1 MYEQFFGLRE
11 LPFELTPDPRFLV
24 LTDGHEEALS
34 NLEYGVSSR
43 KGITLLLG
51 EAGSGK
57 TTVIRAAIDR
67 QPDRVRSVHL
77 HNPMLTREEFVE
89 ILARHFELSERAASS
104 KAALLLELEKRLTD
118 ERRRGESTVL
128 VVDEAQRLS
137 SDLLEELRLLS
148 NIETEHEKL
157 LPIIIAGQPEL
168 ADRLEHPDLR
178 QFKQR
183 VALRCE
189 LPALTLRESVAY
201 LAGRIRAAGGV
212 GGQVFTKEAVCL
224 LHERAGGLPRLLN
237 VIADNCLLGGL
248 AAGQKPVGTAI
259 VGEVCHD
266 LRLEPR
272 HAVAPQDEHRNGNGR
287 RDGSGRDASNE
298 DAPAEPATG
307 AAGPR
312 KRFLF
317 F

>member
-1 MYEQFFGLRE
+1 MYEQFFGFRE

-24 LTDGHEEALS
+24 LTEGHEEALA

-57 TTVIRAAIDR
+57 TTVIRAAISR
-67 QPDRVRSVHL
+67 QADRVRCVHL
-77 HNPMLTREEFVE
+77 HNPTLTRAEFVE
-89 ILARHFELSERAASS
+89 TLAAQFSLSTRASKS
-104 KAALLLELEKRLTD
+104 KAVMLAELESRLLQ
-118 ERRRGESTVL
+118 ERQRGESTVL

-137 SDLLEELRLLS
+137 SELLEELRLLS
-148 NIETEHEKL
+148 NIETDQEKL

-168 ADRLEHPDLR
+168 ADRLEHPDRR
-178 QFKQR
+178 QLKQR

-189 LPALTLRESVAY
+189 LPPLNLRESVAY

-224 LHERAGGLPRLLN
+224 LHDISGGLPRLIN

-248 AAGQKPVGTAI
+248 AAGQRPVGVAI
-259 VGEVCHD
+259 VEDVCRD
-266 LRLEPR
+266 LRLSTNGR
-272 HAVAPQDEHRNGNGR
+272 GNGHP
-287 RDGSGRDASNE
+287 GASGGDEPDVSE
-298 DAPAEPATG
+298 PEEPATG
-307 AAGPR
+307 SPAIKTPR